1 MVGGVG
7 SGSVVVVIDSFSVEI
22 VVPVVGVGEIVEVVV
37 FMVVKFGF
45 CSDILKLNL
54 NFEVWGLRF
63 VIDDR

>member
-1 MVGGVG
+1 M
-7 SGSVVVVIDSFSVEI
+7 VVIDSFSVEI